1 MTIPYFSSVVPLLLA
16 SLGLSLCSRPA
27 TAQTQTPFGCTNNSY
42 LFQGGTTVGYLLDFA
57 TGATVAQGTANGN
70 NGNIYVPSGGTAA
83 ILNAVGYNPVDG
95 YIWSQYNGTNQLVRI
110 GTEFVG
116 KAYAFTQPTGY
127 SQTTFT
133 VGDVDVNGV
142 LYMTRGGSA
151 EGVNNPNTDVY
162 TIDLK
167 QTASPLVAKVVSFK
181 SRTFL
186 TDWALSPKDSCLYA
200 INTYFTG
207 NNYQYNENNTKIYR
221 FVTHNRRFNGVVSLA
236 GTRETLGVAAG
247 GSTPITP
254 ANFAAAFMDGNG
266 SFYVVASGSG
276 LVHRLDRPD
285 LLPAVADASATATS
299 IAATYV
305 GTVTSGLGNNVDGAR
320 CAYSRPSSGA
330 LPVQLTAFDAT
341 AAPYRRVQL
350 RWHTASENQN
360 AYFEVQHSTD
370 GRSFTAL
377 GRVAGQ
383 GTVAT
388 SSAYT
393 YTDPTPGPDVTH
405 YYRLRQVDQDGSST
419 YSPVRALALAAGSS
433 AVQWAVAPNP
443 TTSGRLRVL
452 LEYAG
457 PRGADATLM
466 VRGLLGQVV
475 LTQPVTLQPGANVL
489 VPAATLPPGTYW
501 LSLGGEVAAD
511 TPGLRLVIAD

>member
-1 MTIPYFSSVVPLLLA
+1 MTIPYFSTATLGLLA
-16 SLGLSLCSRPA
+16 SLGLTLSSRPA
-27 TAQTQTPFGCTNNSY
+27 TAQPQTPFGCTNNSY
-42 LFQGGTTVGYLLDFA
+42 LFQGSTTVGYLLDFA

-70 NGNIYVPSGGTAA
+70 NGNIYVPTGGTAA
-83 ILNAVGYNPVDG
+83 VLNAVGYNPVDG
-95 YIWSQYNGTNQLVRI
+95 YIWSQYNGTSQLVRV

-116 KAYAFTQPTGY
+116 KAYPFTQPTGY

-133 VGDVDVNGV
+133 VGDITGNGV

-167 QTASPLVAKVVSFK
+167 QPNSPLVVNVLSFK

-186 TDWALSPKDSCLYA
+186 TDWAFSPKDSCLYA
-200 INTYFTG
+200 INTYFSG

-236 GTRETLGVAAG
+236 GTRETLGVASG
-247 GSTPITP
+247 GSTAIAP

-266 SFYVVASGSG
+266 SFYMVASGSG

-285 LLPAVADASATATS
+285 LLPAVVDANATATPL
-299 IAATYV
+299 AATYV

-320 CAYSRPSSGA
+320 CAYSRPTSGA
-330 LPVQLTAFDAT
+330 LPVKLTAFEAV
-341 AAPYRRVQL
+341 AAPTRRVQL
-350 RWHTASENQN
+350 RWTTANEQQN
-360 AYFEVQHSTD
+360 AYFEVQHATD
-370 GRSFTAL
+370 GHSFAPL
-377 GRVAGQ
+377 SRVAGR

-388 SSAYT
+388 TSAYT
-393 YTDPTPGPDVTH
+393 FIDTPSASEATH
-405 YYRLRQVDQDGSST
+405 YYRLRQVDYDGSST
-419 YSPVRALALAAGSS
+419 YSPVRAVTLAAGSS
-433 AVQWAVAPNP
+433 AVQLTVAPNP
-443 TTSGRLRVL
+443 ANASGWRVQVQ
-452 LEYAG
+452 YAG
-457 PRGADATLM
+457 PHVAPATLT

-489 VPAATLPPGTYW
+489 VPATPLAPGTYW
-501 LSLGGEVAAD
+501 LRLEGEAAAG
-511 TPGLRLVIAD
+511 TAGERIVVNE